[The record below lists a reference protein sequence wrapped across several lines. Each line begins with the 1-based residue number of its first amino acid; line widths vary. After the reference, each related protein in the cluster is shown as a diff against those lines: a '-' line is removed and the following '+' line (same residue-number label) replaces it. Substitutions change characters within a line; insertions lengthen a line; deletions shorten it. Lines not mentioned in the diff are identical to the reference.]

1 MEKRKV
7 VNVVLQDGKYFIEIM
22 LPHAFVCFPITRQGL
37 AQILEDVDKGIQ
49 QIVDEE
55 EALSEN

>member
-22 LPHAFVCFPITRQGL
+22 LPHAFLCFPITRQGL
-37 AQILEDVDKGIQ
+37 EQIMEDVDAGLK
-49 QIVDEE
+49 QIEDEE
-55 EALSEN
+55 NALSEN